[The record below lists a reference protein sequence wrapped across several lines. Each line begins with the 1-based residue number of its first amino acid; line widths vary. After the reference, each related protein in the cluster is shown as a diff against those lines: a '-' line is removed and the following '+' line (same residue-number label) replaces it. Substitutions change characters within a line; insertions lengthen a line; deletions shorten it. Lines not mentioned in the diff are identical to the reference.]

1 MTIQS
6 FVGFGLV
13 GFKIYNFFYLLQNKK
28 LHCQIV
34 NHQKLNWI
42 IRSLGEIKIFHINI
56 LT

>member
-13 GFKIYNFFYLLQNKK
+13 GFKIYNFFYLLQNNK